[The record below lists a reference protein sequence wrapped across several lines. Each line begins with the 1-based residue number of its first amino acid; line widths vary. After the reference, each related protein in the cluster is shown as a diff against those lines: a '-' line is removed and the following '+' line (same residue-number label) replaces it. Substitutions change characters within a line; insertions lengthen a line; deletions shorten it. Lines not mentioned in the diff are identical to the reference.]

1 MSKLSIEPKNFR
13 TEAAKAVRSYANKHF
28 AGFFSAEETED
39 LISDVV
45 TRMWS
50 AKESFDP
57 DKGKEFSWIWT
68 ISKNVVKDAVD
79 AKTKRA
85 LISGAMD
92 EAAVYKME
100 TMVGTDEADS
110 ELLRD
115 EYTEDLLGRL
125 KQERDKRI
133 LLCLMQDMEYEEIAR
148 REGLS
153 VHAVYMAVYHLRQR
167 LGNSAA

>member
-1 MSKLSIEPKNFR
+1 MSRLKIEPKNYR
-13 TEAAKAVRSYANKHF
+13 TEAAKAVRSYVNKHF
-28 AGFFSAEETED
+28 AGLFATEDTED

-45 TRMWS
+45 TRMWI

-68 ISKNVVKDAVD
+68 IAKNVVKDAAE

-85 LISGAMD
+85 HISGAMD

-100 TMVGTDEADS
+100 TMVGADDADK

-115 EYTEDLLGRL
+115 EYAEDLLARL
-125 KQERDKRI
+125 RQERDKRI
-133 LLCLMQDMEYEEIAR
+133 LWYLIEDMEYEEIAK

>member
-1 MSKLSIEPKNFR
+1 M
-13 TEAAKAVRSYANKHF
+13 
-28 AGFFSAEETED
+28 
-39 LISDVV
+39 
-45 TRMWS
+45 
-50 AKESFDP
+50 
-57 DKGKEFSWIWT
+57 
-68 ISKNVVKDAVD
+68 D